1 MGVGLVELNSE
12 WPIMKSTG
20 FIKLKKYRLNLLK
33 SRFLDMATIIKRGL

>member
-20 FIKLKKYRLNLLK
+20 FIKLKNIDWIY
-33 SRFLDMATIIKRGL
+33 